1 MELLLVITAVAL
13 LASLVADRRKTR
25 LAVRKGLMMFMGLV
39 PTLLGVL
46 AAVSVLLAAI
56 PPATLS
62 RALSGGGVAAV
73 AIALLAGSVALIP
86 GFIAYPLAGVLKDHG
101 ATTAVLS
108 GFITTLLMVGV
119 VTLPIEIRYFGRRI
133 AVVRNALAF
142 AGAVLVAAIMTIVLR

>member
-56 PPATLS
+56 PPAALS